1 MTWWLWRRRP
11 QEGRP
16 SEEATGAAAE
26 ADRALRDVENLTC
39 RVNDI
44 AERLA
49 ETHRRNH
56 FGDAVA
62 RAIRGV

>member
-1 MTWWLWRRRP
+1 MRWWPFRKRL
-11 QEGRP
+11 GCP
-16 SEEATGAAAE
+16 SEEASHAAAE
-26 ADRALRDVENLTC
+26 AARGVRDIEALTGRAA
-39 RVNDI
+39 DI
-44 AERLA
+44 VERLA